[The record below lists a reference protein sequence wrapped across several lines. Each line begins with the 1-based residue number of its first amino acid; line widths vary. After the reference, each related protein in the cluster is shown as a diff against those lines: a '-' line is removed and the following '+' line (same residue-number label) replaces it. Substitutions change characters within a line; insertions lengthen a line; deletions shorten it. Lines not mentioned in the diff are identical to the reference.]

1 MSMTACGSTCCPNGA
16 EGEEWVELAGL
27 SSVVHA
33 HRRLLFTADFSAL
46 LVPLRS
52 VVASGGGRGGFADL
66 APRGCQYAA
75 ALRLARV
82 CVGDRAAAGTRQ
94 AASGG
99 CRVVC
104 GRLRGSGAGW
114 VAVFVCAAA
123 GVVWKRLC
131 VRLPFPECL
140 TTPPCTFPPT

>member
-52 VVASGGGRGGFADL
+52 VVASGGGGGGLRIWLRGGVSMRQLSVSRECASGIGRQQGQGKQHRVVAEWYAD
-66 APRGCQYAA
+66 A
-75 ALRLARV
+75 
-82 CVGDRAAAGTRQ
+82 CVGPGLVGSRCSSARRQ
-94 AASGG
+94 
-99 CRVVC
+99 V
-104 GRLRGSGAGW
+104 LFGS
-114 VAVFVCAAA
+114 VCACAFLSPNA
-123 GVVWKRLC
+123 
-131 VRLPFPECL
+131 
-140 TTPPCTFPPT
+140 